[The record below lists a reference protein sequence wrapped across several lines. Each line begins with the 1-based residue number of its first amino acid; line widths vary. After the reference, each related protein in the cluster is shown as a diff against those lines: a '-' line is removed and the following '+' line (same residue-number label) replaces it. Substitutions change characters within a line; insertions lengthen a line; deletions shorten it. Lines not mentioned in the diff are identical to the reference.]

1 MAAFFTLGLQSQTT
15 LETFF
20 CVRRRVSPPPLFYSF
35 DTPDTHP
42 CLRSTLQLVHFKGV
56 HLSQVHQL
64 INTCTNRSLFGAA
77 ETAAPPDPGRCL
89 QILVDTTCIFQ
100 PLTTSKPIGC
110 TAAGRYGRCFHLL
123 YFSADSHI
131 SKT

>member
-20 CVRRRVSPPPLFYSF
+20 CIRRRISPPPLFYSF

-89 QILVDTTCIFQ
+89 QILVDATCIFQ
-100 PLTTSKPIGC
+100 PLITSKPIGC
-110 TAAGRYGRCFHLL
+110 AAAVRYGRFFLQPICSCRYLV
-123 YFSADSHI
+123 
-131 SKT
+131 